1 MENKKEEKKEAEENM
16 SKKIYWLFI
25 VVVIVWIA
33 LGFYPYKLLTT
44 WSERGTFG
52 DMFGAANSL
61 FSALAFCGVIFTIYL
76 QKKELGLQRMELIET
91 RKELS
96 RSAEAQEKSEKAL
109 NNQLKSMTLT
119 AKLNALNSLV
129 SIFSEKAGEART
141 RSTTDYLKYSE
152 KKEMFAGQI
161 EQTLIEIEKLK
172 QDD

>member
-1 MENKKEEKKEAEENM
+1 MEIEKDEKGSNKV
-16 SKKIYWLFI
+16 ILLFI
-25 VVVIVWIA
+25 GVVILWIV
-33 LGFYPYKLLTT
+33 LGWFPYNTLTT

-61 FSALAFCGVIFTIYL
+61 FSALAFCGVIYTIYL

-96 RSAEAQEKSEKAL
+96 RSAEAQEKSEIAL

-129 SIFSEKAGEART
+129 SIFSEKAESART
-141 RSTTDYLKYSE
+141 RSSTDFEKYSA
-152 KKEMFAGQI
+152 KKEMFADQI
-161 EQTLIEIEKLK
+161 EYTLLEIEKLK
-172 QDD
+172 QND